1 MAREALS
8 GEPDILARRRILVA
22 RLAIQTGVRP
32 NEWEAILML
41 ADSLNGDAPSL
52 DGVTLLAIGSH
63 LAAMDV
69 RVAIGALRADV
80 TEYQAGVTLA
90 TRNIGMHPSERILR
104 LAVIKVR

>member
-1 MAREALS
+1 MARQALS
-8 GEPDILARRRILVA
+8 RKSDVLARRRILVA

-32 NEWEAILML
+32 DQWEAILML
-41 ADSLNGDAPSL
+41 ADSLNGDTPSL
-52 DGVTLLAIGSH
+52 DGVALLAISSH

-90 TRNIGMHPSERILR
+90 TRNIRMHAAEGILR